1 MAIQVLL
8 VDDEKTIRGTM
19 AAYLE
24 DEGFKVL
31 QAGSGEEA
39 VAMVGEGC
47 RPDVCIMDMRLPGM
61 DGHDAILA
69 LHDILRGLRF
79 LIHTG
84 SLSYALTDHLR
95 AIGVGDEA
103 LFRKPLQDMRVLA
116 EAIEVLATQN
126 AQDPGGHTDLPSG
139 KD

>member
-8 VDDEKTIRGTM
+8 VDDEKTIRTTM
-19 AAYLE
+19 AGYLE
-24 DEGFKVL
+24 DEGFEVL

-47 RPDVCIMDMRLPGM
+47 RPDVCIMDMRLPVM

-69 LHDILRGLRF
+69 LHDILPGLRF

-84 SLSYALTDHLR
+84 SLSYALTDDLR
-95 AIGVGDEA
+95 AIGVADNA

-116 EAIEVLATQN
+116 EAVQTLVTEKTPSREKPTAPPLK
-126 AQDPGGHTDLPSG
+126 QD
-139 KD
+139 